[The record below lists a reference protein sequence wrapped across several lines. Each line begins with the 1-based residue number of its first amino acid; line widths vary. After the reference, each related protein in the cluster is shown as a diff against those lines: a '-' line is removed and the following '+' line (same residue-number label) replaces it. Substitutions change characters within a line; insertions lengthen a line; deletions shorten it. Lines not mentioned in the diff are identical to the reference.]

1 VPDSLTIVYAG
12 GKLHI
17 YLPLKMLSLKEPTMD
32 KIEFTPQEKE
42 LMAQKVKVYFRDEMN
57 QDIGSFEAEFLIDFF
72 AREMGGFFYNRGLY
86 DAETLITEKVSEIS
100 DLLLQLEKPVSM
112 S

>member
-1 VPDSLTIVYAG
+1 
-12 GKLHI
+12 
-17 YLPLKMLSLKEPTMD
+17 MD

-72 AREMGGFFYNRGLY
+72 AKEMGGFFYNRGLY

-112 S
+112 G

>member
-1 VPDSLTIVYAG
+1 
-12 GKLHI
+12 
-17 YLPLKMLSLKEPTMD
+17 ME
-32 KIEFTPQEKE
+32 IEFSRQEKE
-42 LMAQKVKVYFRDEMN
+42 LMAQKVKVYFRDEMH
-57 QDIGSFEAEFLIDFF
+57 QDIGSFEAEFLVDFF

-100 DLLLQLEKPVSM
+100 DQLLELEKPVSL